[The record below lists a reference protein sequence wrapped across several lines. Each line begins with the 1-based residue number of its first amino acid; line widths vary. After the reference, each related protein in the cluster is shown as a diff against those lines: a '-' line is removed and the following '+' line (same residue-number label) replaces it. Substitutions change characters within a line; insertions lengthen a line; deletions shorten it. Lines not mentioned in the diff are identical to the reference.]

1 MFAAAVLAAVASQ
14 PVLAQSPA
22 EFFKDKTVTFY
33 VGLSPGGGYDL
44 NARLVAKYIGK
55 YIPGQPE
62 VIVRNMPGG
71 GGIVMTN
78 YVANAAPKDGL
89 HVGAPQ
95 RGIPFVP
102 LLDEA
107 SQAKYDPLKLNWIG
121 SANADTSVAVVTKK
135 AGIKS
140 WKDLKAK
147 EAIVAGTGVGTESVV
162 VPYVLRNILGF
173 KYKVIAGYPGGSEMN
188 FAMQRG
194 EVDGRGTFS
203 WTSLKPHYKEW
214 VESGDYVVLYQQGL
228 RKHPDIPNVPLVT
241 DLAENDD
248 QKKLL
253 ELQFTAFELGRPY
266 FMAEGV
272 PQDRVTAIRRAFDKA
287 MQDKE
292 LLADAEKQKL
302 EVNPATGEEMQTILK
317 RVLCHAEGAGR
328 APSGSEQR
336 KAGPQ
341 GAREVGVGGPGT
353 VRGSGGQTRRVCPS
367 LLSHRTERPA
377 LPRQRCKCGVP
388 RFCKRGRGVRYR
400 EVPGGC
406 FAVACCDRD
415 SKP

>member
-1 MFAAAVLAAVASQ
+1 MQIRSVLGVVTAATLAAATGQ
-14 PVLAQSPA
+14 PAFAQSAA
-22 EFFKDKTVTFY
+22 EFYKGKTVTFY

-44 NARLVAKYIGK
+44 NARLVAKHIGK

-62 VIVRNMPGG
+62 VIVKNMPGG

-89 HVGAPQ
+89 HIGAPQ

-135 AGIKS
+135 AGVKS
-140 WKDLKAK
+140 WKDLRAK
-147 EAIVAGTGVGTESVV
+147 EVIVAGTGVGTESVV

-188 FAMQRG
+188 LAMQRG

-214 VESGDYVVLYQQGL
+214 VGSGDYVVLYQQGL
-228 RKHPDIPNVPLVT
+228 RRHPDIPNVPLVT

-266 FMAEGV
+266 FVAEEV
-272 PQDRVTAIRRAFDKA
+272 PADRVSALRRAFDQA
-287 MQDKE
+287 MKDKD
-292 LLADAEKQKL
+292 LLADSEKQQL
-302 EVNPATGEEMQTILK
+302 EVNPATGEEMQEMLK
-317 RVLCHAEGAGR
+317 RVYAT
-328 APSGSEQR
+328 P
-336 KAGPQ
+336 KALV
-341 GAREVGVGGPGT
+341 ARLQEA
-353 VRGSGGQTRRVCPS
+353 SK
-367 LLSHRTERPA
+367 ERPD
-377 LPRQRCKCGVP
+377 LKELG
-388 RFCKRGRGVRYR
+388 K
-400 EVPGGC
+400 
-406 FAVACCDRD
+406 
-415 SKP
+415 